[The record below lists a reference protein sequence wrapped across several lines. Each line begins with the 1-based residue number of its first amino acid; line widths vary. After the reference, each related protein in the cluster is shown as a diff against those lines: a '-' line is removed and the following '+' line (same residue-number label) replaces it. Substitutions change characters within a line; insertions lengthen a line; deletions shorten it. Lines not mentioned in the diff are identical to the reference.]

1 MPWSQV
7 CRPHI
12 PLVALNT
19 HNVVSDSV
27 HTTARALAI
36 VTVCLS
42 FLFVACSCS
51 QPYSCDPCHGFRV
64 RCHPMLSDSKHQAAA
79 GGSGFLGRFLVQHL
93 LATGEYASV
102 KILDLN
108 PPSPDIPGADFIKGN
123 LTDVASVT
131 SACEGIDVVFHT
143 ATAAPTAQNAASA
156 QALMHAVNV
165 QGTEN
170 VLAACGSA
178 GVQRLVFTSSASV
191 VFDGSPLVDVD
202 ESTPY
207 ADPPMDFYTHTKAQ
221 VGHCD
226 FCTSKHMQ
234 PCMLSACLPHSGQP
248 WQPSSPD
255 FRLSTL
261 QFQ

>member
-1 MPWSQV
+1 
-7 CRPHI
+7 
-12 PLVALNT
+12 
-19 HNVVSDSV
+19 
-27 HTTARALAI
+27 
-36 VTVCLS
+36 
-42 FLFVACSCS
+42 
-51 QPYSCDPCHGFRV
+51 
-64 RCHPMLSDSKHQAAA
+64 MLSNTTKQTAA

-93 LATGEYASV
+93 LASGEYASV

-123 LTDVASVT
+123 LTDLASVT
-131 SACEGIDVVFHT
+131 SAFEGIDVVFHT

-202 ESTPY
+202 ESIPY

-221 VGHCD
+221 VHHCD
-226 FCTSKHMQ
+226 FLPTQAHAA
-234 PCMLSACLPHSGQP
+234 MLALCLPLTFRSAVATLCAPSFGHWTLQSQGRHP
-248 WQPSSPD
+248 CLWQPSNTAPG
-255 FRLSTL
+255 TPEAPP
-261 QFQ
+261 